1 MRILVVSQ
9 YFWPENFRI
18 NDLVKG
24 LIRRGHEVSV
34 LTGKPNYPGGDYFE
48 GYGFLKG
55 RKDSYFGAEVFRVP
69 LITRRKGSGFWLAMN
84 YLSFALFACLFG
96 PFLCKGRY
104 DAIFVFEVSPITV
117 GLPAIVMKKI
127 KKAPIYF
134 WVLDLWPE
142 SLSSSGKLK
151 FGYITFLVE
160 LLVRFIYKHSDMILA
175 SSKGF
180 VSRIRSLASKGSVIN
195 YFPNF
200 IEESIDRKENYSAEV
215 AYAFPDGFKVMF
227 AGNIG
232 YSQAFPTILEAV
244 EKLKNYKDIQ
254 WIILGDGRM
263 AKWVKQQIVSK
274 GLQAN
279 IHMAGQYP
287 QESMPYFYAN
297 VDALL
302 VSLKKEPNFELTVP
316 GKVQSYLFS
325 SKPVI
330 ASLDGEGAFLIKE
343 AKAGVS
349 CPTEDSDALSEAV
362 LKLYRM
368 DKKELKALGENGFKY
383 CLAHF
388 DRERLLDQLEG
399 WMKEYSTRENHL

>member
-18 NDLVKG
+18 NDIVKG
-24 LIRRGHEVSV
+24 LIRRGHDVTV
-34 LTGKPNYPGGDYFE
+34 LTGKPNYPGGDYYE
-48 GYGFLKG
+48 GYGFFK
-55 RKDSYFGAEVFRVP
+55 KQKESYSGADVFRVP
-69 LITRRKGSGFWLAMN
+69 LIPRGNGSGFRLIVN
-84 YLSFALFACLFG
+84 YLSFVLSASLMG

-104 DAIFVFEVSPITV
+104 DAIFVFEVSPVTV
-117 GLPAIVMKKI
+117 GLPAIVLKKL
-127 KKAPIYF
+127 KKAPMYF

-142 SLSSSGKLK
+142 SLSSSGRMKS
-151 FGYITFLVE
+151 GYIMNLVE

-180 VSRIRSLASKGSVIN
+180 ISRIRRQAASGSVIN

-200 IEESIDRKENYSAEV
+200 IEEVSDRNEEFTTG
-215 AYAFPDGFKVMF
+215 AYDFPQGFKIMF

-232 YSQAFPTILEAV
+232 YSQAFPTILDAV
-244 EKLKNYKDIQ
+244 EKLKNVKDIH

-263 AKWVKQQIVSK
+263 AKWVRERIERK
-274 GLQAN
+274 GLHAN

-287 QESMPYFYAN
+287 REYMPYFYSN

-316 GKVQSYLFS
+316 GKVQSYLYS
-325 SKPVI
+325 GKPII
-330 ASLDGEGAFLIKE
+330 ASLDGEGALLIDE
-343 AKAGVS
+343 AVAGVS
-349 CPTEDSDALSEAV
+349 CPAEDSDALADAV

-368 DKKELKALGENGFKY
+368 DKKELNVLGKNGFNY
-383 CLAHF
+383 CMKHF
-388 DRERLLDQLEG
+388 DRECLLDQLEN
-399 WMKEYSTRENHL
+399 WLKSTQTCEGQR